1 MARGGKAKK
10 KVNEFNKRKREAAQL
25 AAAQDES
32 GTCPP
37 SSVLA
42 LSWPSLSV
50 RLLIAVRSRDAMST
64 PPEAYELS
72 RVRANRRACGLSL
85 FGRLSFTL
93 ALLPSLSLIDS
104 VWLIL

>member
-10 KVNEFNKRKREAAQL
+10 KVDEFNKRKREAAQL

-42 LSWPSLSV
+42 LACQS
-50 RLLIAVRSRDAMST
+50 D
-64 PPEAYELS
+64 
-72 RVRANRRACGLSL
+72 RVTITACESYN
-85 FGRLSFTL
+85 
-93 ALLPSLSLIDS
+93 DS
-104 VWLIL
+104 V